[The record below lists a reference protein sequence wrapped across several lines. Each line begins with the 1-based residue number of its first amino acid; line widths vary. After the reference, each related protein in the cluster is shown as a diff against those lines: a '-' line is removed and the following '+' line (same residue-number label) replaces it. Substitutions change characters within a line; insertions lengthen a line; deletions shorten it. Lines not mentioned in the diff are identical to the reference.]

1 MKWTVTDRTN
11 FKGKVKGWRVAE
23 SFIPKNLRIECVWF
37 ITILSEQIYLFN
49 LKSIKE
55 PSYYQRQRENLF
67 EESRIKNIEI
77 LMVIEKLRKITY
89 HSRMPN
95 LELTIGL
102 WINFKN
108 LVITPNPQVLPQCRF
123 MTLIFRLRQRY
134 WSYVILLFMFV
145 RQCFK
150 PFWI

>member
-1 MKWTVTDRTN
+1 MKWTVTDRIN

-23 SFIPKNLRIECVWF
+23 SFIPKKLRIECVWF

-49 LKSIKE
+49 LVNKRTIVLPKATWKLARISI
-55 PSYYQRQRENLF
+55 
-67 EESRIKNIEI
+67 IKNIEI

>member
-49 LKSIKE
+49 LVNKRTIVLPKATWKLARISI
-55 PSYYQRQRENLF
+55 
-67 EESRIKNIEI
+67 IKNIEI

>member
-11 FKGKVKGWRVAE
+11 LKGKVKGWRVAE

-49 LKSIKE
+49 LVNKRTIVLPKATWKLARISI
-55 PSYYQRQRENLF
+55 
-67 EESRIKNIEI
+67 IKNIEI

-123 MTLIFRLRQRY
+123 ITLIFRLRQRY